1 MSNFM
6 ISAQFHIAERDE
18 NVSNSILTDA
28 ELDVFREYLNHI
40 WELFNCVNVVN
51 VNCVNIE
58 IVETNI
64 LQLNSTI
71 MTEETAEA
79 IQIYLEVLS
88 EKSLYQADLHDNFYF
103 HSITNILILQI

>member
-1 MSNFM
+1 M
-6 ISAQFHIAERDE
+6 ISAQFHIAERDD
-18 NVSNSILTDA
+18 SNSILTDA

-40 WELFNCVNVVN
+40 WELFNCVNV